1 MLLSLSIRDIVLID
15 RLDLEWSEGLCTL
28 TGETGAGK
36 SILLDALALAIG
48 ARGDAGLVRRGAEQ
62 GSVSAV
68 FDMTGADALNER
80 LVEAGV
86 SAGMDGDASSELI
99 LRRIQTPDGRS
110 RAFINDA
117 PVSVALL
124 REIGGQLVEIHGQ
137 NESQSLTDAGTQLD
151 MLDKYAGLMG
161 LRREIFAA
169 FEARKRAQD
178 SLNAHVEATK
188 ASLVEADFLRHAVAE
203 LTEFT
208 PLEDEED
215 KLSEQRSLLQNAT
228 KLSGDLNTAMLA
240 LEGDN
245 GAEKALSQA
254 MKALQ
259 RASAKAGSLLDEVM
273 QIIERAQ
280 SEASEATSSLGD
292 VARRLKAD
300 PYQLEKIEDRL
311 FGLRD
316 LARKH
321 NVPAVHLP
329 RHFKELQE
337 RLEAIDNDPEIV
349 KKLEQDYQRAQALY
363 QTHAEQLSKARADA
377 ASKLDAGVNSE
388 LVPLKL
394 DGAKFETEITVV
406 PVEQGS
412 ATGMDRIRFVA
423 QTNPGTPSGPI
434 AKIASGGELARFM
447 LALKLVLSAGQNGQ
461 TMIFDEVD
469 AGVGGAVAE
478 AVGDR
483 LHRLAQGNQLLV
495 VTHSPQVAAC
505 GDHHWKVHKS
515 SDTGL
520 TASSVTLLE
529 AEPRLEEVA
538 RMLSGAE
545 VTDEARAAARRLLA
559 APA

>member
-48 ARGDAGLVRRGAEQ
+48 ARGDAGLVRQGAGQ
-62 GSVSAV
+62 GTVSAV
-68 FDMTGADALNER
+68 FDMTGLDTLKER
-80 LVEAGV
+80 LTEVGIDA
-86 SAGMDGDASSELI
+86 DGELI

-110 RAFINDA
+110 KAFVNDA

-137 NESQSLTDAGTQLD
+137 NESQSLTDASTQLD

-161 LRREIFAA
+161 LRREVLAA
-169 FEARKRAQD
+169 FEARKIAQD
-178 SLNAHVEATK
+178 ALNAHIQATQ
-188 ASLVEADFLRHAVAE
+188 ASLAEADFLRHAVGE
-203 LTEFT
+203 LTEFA
-208 PLEDEED
+208 PLENEED
-215 KLSEQRSLLQNAT
+215 RLSEERNLLQNAT

-240 LEGDN
+240 LEGDT

-259 RASAKAGSLLDEVM
+259 RASAKAGNLLDDVM
-273 QIIERAQ
+273 QVIERAQ
-280 SEASEATSSLGD
+280 LETSEATSCLSD
-292 VARRLKAD
+292 VASRLKAD
-300 PYQLEKIEDRL
+300 PYQLEKVEDRL

-329 RHFKELQE
+329 GHFKELQT
-337 RLEAIDNDPEIV
+337 RLDAIDNDPEIV

-363 QTHAEQLSKARADA
+363 QGHAEQLSKARAA
-377 ASKLDAGVNSE
+377 AAGQLDLGVNAE
-388 LVPLKL
+388 LEPLKL
-394 DGAKFETEITVV
+394 DGAKFETEITVL
-406 PVEQGS
+406 PMDQGTP
-412 ATGMDRIRFVA
+412 TGVDRVRFVA

-520 TASSVTLLE
+520 TASSVKLLE

-545 VTDEARAAARRLLA
+545 VTDEARAAARRLLT

>member
-48 ARGDAGLVRRGAEQ
+48 ARGDAGLVRQGAGQ
-62 GSVSAV
+62 GTVSAV
-68 FDMTGADALNER
+68 FDMTGLDTLKER
-80 LVEAGV
+80 LTEVGIDA
-86 SAGMDGDASSELI
+86 DGELI

-110 RAFINDA
+110 KAFVNDA

-137 NESQSLTDAGTQLD
+137 NESQSLTDASTQLD

-161 LRREIFAA
+161 LRREVLAA
-169 FEARKRAQD
+169 FEARKIAQD
-178 SLNAHVEATK
+178 ALNAHIQATQ
-188 ASLVEADFLRHAVAE
+188 ASLAEADFLRHAVGE
-203 LTEFT
+203 LTEFA
-208 PLEDEED
+208 PLENEED
-215 KLSEQRSLLQNAT
+215 RLSEERNLLQNAT

-240 LEGDN
+240 LEGDT

-259 RASAKAGSLLDEVM
+259 RASAKAGNLLDDVM
-273 QIIERAQ
+273 QVIERAQ
-280 SEASEATSSLGD
+280 LETSEATSCLSD
-292 VARRLKAD
+292 VAGRLKAD
-300 PYQLEKIEDRL
+300 PYQLEKVEDRL

-329 RHFKELQE
+329 GHFKELQA
-337 RLEAIDNDPEIV
+337 RLDAIDNDPEIV

-363 QTHAEQLSKARADA
+363 QGHAEQLSKARAA
-377 ASKLDAGVNSE
+377 AAGQLDLGVNAE
-388 LVPLKL
+388 LEPLKL
-394 DGAKFETEITVV
+394 DGAKFETEITVL
-406 PVEQGS
+406 PMDQGTP
-412 ATGMDRIRFVA
+412 TGVDRVRFVA

-520 TASSVTLLE
+520 TASSVKLLE

-545 VTDEARAAARRLLA
+545 VTDEARAAARRLLT

>member
-1 MLLSLSIRDIVLID
+1 
-15 RLDLEWSEGLCTL
+15 L

-48 ARGDAGLVRRGAEQ
+48 ARGDAGLVRQGAGQ
-62 GSVSAV
+62 GTVSAV
-68 FDMTGADALNER
+68 FDMTGLDTLKER
-80 LVEAGV
+80 LTEVGIDA
-86 SAGMDGDASSELI
+86 DGELI

-110 RAFINDA
+110 KAFVNDA

-137 NESQSLTDAGTQLD
+137 NESQSLTDASTQLD

-161 LRREIFAA
+161 LRREVLAA
-169 FEARKRAQD
+169 FEARKIAQD
-178 SLNAHVEATK
+178 ALNAHIQATQ
-188 ASLVEADFLRHAVAE
+188 ASLAEADFLRHAVGE
-203 LTEFT
+203 LTEFA
-208 PLEDEED
+208 PLENEED
-215 KLSEQRSLLQNAT
+215 RLSEERNLLQNAT

-240 LEGDN
+240 LEGDT

-259 RASAKAGSLLDEVM
+259 RASAKAGNLLDDVM
-273 QIIERAQ
+273 QVIERAQ
-280 SEASEATSSLGD
+280 LETSEATSCLSD
-292 VARRLKAD
+292 VAGRLKAD
-300 PYQLEKIEDRL
+300 PYQLEKVEDRL

-329 RHFKELQE
+329 GHFKELQA
-337 RLEAIDNDPEIV
+337 RLDAIDNDPEIV

-363 QTHAEQLSKARADA
+363 QGHAEQLSKARAA
-377 ASKLDAGVNSE
+377 AAGQLDLGVNAE
-388 LVPLKL
+388 LEPLKL
-394 DGAKFETEITVV
+394 DGAKFETEITVL
-406 PVEQGS
+406 PMDQGTP
-412 ATGMDRIRFVA
+412 TGVDRVRFVA

-520 TASSVTLLE
+520 TASSVKLLE

-545 VTDEARAAARRLLA
+545 VTDEARAAARRLLT

>member
-1 MLLSLSIRDIVLID
+1 MRV
-15 RLDLEWSEGLCTL
+15 
-28 TGETGAGK
+28 
-36 SILLDALALAIG
+36 
-48 ARGDAGLVRRGAEQ
+48 DAGLVRRGAEQ

-178 SLNAHVEATK
+178 ALNAHVEATK

-559 APA
+559 AHA

>member
-48 ARGDAGLVRRGAEQ
+48 ARGDAGLVRQGAGQ
-62 GSVSAV
+62 GTVSAV
-68 FDMTGADALNER
+68 FDMTGLDTLKER
-80 LVEAGV
+80 LTEVGIDA
-86 SAGMDGDASSELI
+86 DGELI

-110 RAFINDA
+110 KAFVNDA

-137 NESQSLTDAGTQLD
+137 NESQSLTDASTQLD

-161 LRREIFAA
+161 LRREVLAA
-169 FEARKRAQD
+169 FEARKIAQD
-178 SLNAHVEATK
+178 ALNAHMQATQ
-188 ASLVEADFLRHAVAE
+188 ASLAEADFLRHAVGE
-203 LTEFT
+203 LTEFA
-208 PLEDEED
+208 PLENEED
-215 KLSEQRSLLQNAT
+215 RLSEERNLLQNAT

-240 LEGDN
+240 LEGDT

-259 RASAKAGSLLDEVM
+259 RASAKAGNLLDDVM
-273 QIIERAQ
+273 QVIERAQ
-280 SEASEATSSLGD
+280 LETSEATSCLSD
-292 VARRLKAD
+292 VASRLKAD
-300 PYQLEKIEDRL
+300 PYQLEKVEDRL

-329 RHFKELQE
+329 GHFKELQT
-337 RLEAIDNDPEIV
+337 RLDAIDNDPEIV

-363 QTHAEQLSKARADA
+363 QGHAEQLSKARAA
-377 ASKLDAGVNSE
+377 AAGQLDLGVNAE
-388 LVPLKL
+388 LEPLKL
-394 DGAKFETEITVV
+394 DGAKFETEITVL
-406 PVEQGS
+406 PMDQGTP
-412 ATGMDRIRFVA
+412 TGVDRVRFVA
-423 QTNPGTPSGPI
+423 QTNPGTPYGPI

-520 TASSVTLLE
+520 TASSVKLLE

-545 VTDEARAAARRLLA
+545 VTDEARAAARRLLT

>member
-48 ARGDAGLVRRGAEQ
+48 ARGDAGLVRQGAGQ
-62 GSVSAV
+62 GTVSAV
-68 FDMTGADALNER
+68 FDMTGLDTLKER
-80 LVEAGV
+80 LTEVGIDA
-86 SAGMDGDASSELI
+86 DGELI

-110 RAFINDA
+110 KAFVNDA

-137 NESQSLTDAGTQLD
+137 NESQSLTDASTQLD

-161 LRREIFAA
+161 LRREVLAA
-169 FEARKRAQD
+169 FEARKIAQD
-178 SLNAHVEATK
+178 ALNAHIQATQ
-188 ASLVEADFLRHAVAE
+188 ASLAEADFLRHAVGE
-203 LTEFT
+203 LTQFA
-208 PLEDEED
+208 PLENEED
-215 KLSEQRSLLQNAT
+215 RLSEERNLLQNAT

-240 LEGDN
+240 LEGDT

-259 RASAKAGSLLDEVM
+259 RASAKAGNLLDDVM
-273 QIIERAQ
+273 QVIERAQ
-280 SEASEATSSLGD
+280 LETSEATSCLSD
-292 VARRLKAD
+292 VAGRLKAD
-300 PYQLEKIEDRL
+300 PYQLEKVEDRL

-329 RHFKELQE
+329 GHFKELQA
-337 RLEAIDNDPEIV
+337 RLDAIDNDPEIV

-363 QTHAEQLSKARADA
+363 QGHAEQLSKARAA
-377 ASKLDAGVNSE
+377 AAGQLDLGVNAE
-388 LVPLKL
+388 LEPLKL
-394 DGAKFETEITVV
+394 DGAKFETEITVL
-406 PVEQGS
+406 PMDQGTP
-412 ATGMDRIRFVA
+412 TGVDRVRFVA

-520 TASSVTLLE
+520 TASSVKLLE

-545 VTDEARAAARRLLA
+545 VTDEARAAARRLLT

>member
-48 ARGDAGLVRRGAEQ
+48 ARGDAGLVRQGAGQ
-62 GSVSAV
+62 GTVSAV
-68 FDMTGADALNER
+68 FDMTGLDTLKERLNE
-80 LVEAGV
+80 VGIDA
-86 SAGMDGDASSELI
+86 DGELI

-110 RAFINDA
+110 KAFVNDA

-137 NESQSLTDAGTQLD
+137 NESQSLTDASTQLD

-161 LRREIFAA
+161 LRREVLAA
-169 FEARKRAQD
+169 FEARKIAQD
-178 SLNAHVEATK
+178 ALNAHMQATQ
-188 ASLVEADFLRHAVAE
+188 ASLAEADFLRHAVGE
-203 LTEFT
+203 LTEFA
-208 PLEDEED
+208 PLENEED
-215 KLSEQRSLLQNAT
+215 RLSEERNLLQNAT

-240 LEGDN
+240 LEGDT

-259 RASAKAGSLLDEVM
+259 RASAKAGNLLDDVM
-273 QIIERAQ
+273 QVIERAQ
-280 SEASEATSSLGD
+280 LETSEATSCLSD
-292 VARRLKAD
+292 VASRLKAD
-300 PYQLEKIEDRL
+300 PYQLEKVEDRL

-329 RHFKELQE
+329 GHFKELQT
-337 RLEAIDNDPEIV
+337 RLDAIDNDPEIV

-363 QTHAEQLSKARADA
+363 QGHAEQLSKARAA
-377 ASKLDAGVNSE
+377 AAGQLDLGVNAE
-388 LVPLKL
+388 LEPLKL
-394 DGAKFETEITVV
+394 DGAKFETEITVL
-406 PVEQGS
+406 PMDQGTP
-412 ATGMDRIRFVA
+412 TGVDRVRFVA

-520 TASSVTLLE
+520 TASSVKLLE

-545 VTDEARAAARRLLA
+545 VTDEARAAARRLLT

>member
-178 SLNAHVEATK
+178 ALNAHVEATK

>member
-99 LRRIQTPDGRS
+99 LRRIQTSDGRS

-178 SLNAHVEATK
+178 ALNAHVEATK

>member
-178 SLNAHVEATK
+178 ALNAHVEATK

-329 RHFKELQE
+329 RHCKELQE

-349 KKLEQDYQRAQALY
+349 KKLEQDRQRAQALY